1 MPLSRFRFPLL
12 AAAILTLVI
21 AALAGLM
28 RLGWRVPWMPPGW
41 MAAHGPLMF
50 AGFLGTLISVERA
63 VALGQRWMYVG
74 PALSALGGVVLLL
87 GFSPKAAQVLIMLG
101 SLGLVVI
108 FLGIVRRHL
117 ALYTVTMAVGAGAW
131 LVGNLVWWGSGRVP
145 FAVPWWMGFLI
156 LTIAGERLELGR
168 LANYP
173 PRVLA
178 WFGGGAGMLVL
189 GWGITLGNLD
199 VGVRWT
205 GAGMV
210 GLAFWL
216 LRYDVARHTI
226 RKPGLTRFIA
236 ICMLS
241 GYIWLA
247 VGGGLALAFGGVM
260 GGARYDALLH
270 AIFLGFTFSMI
281 FGHAPI
287 IFPAILGRMIRFSL
301 RFYGH
306 WGLLHASLVLR
317 LTGDLLD
324 LFLVRRWGGMLNGI
338 ALLIFLLNTV
348 WAVWGDYRSTKA

>member
-12 AAAILTLVI
+12 AAALLTLII
-21 AALAGLM
+21 AVLVGLM
-28 RLGWRVPWMPPGW
+28 RLGWRVPLMPPGW

-50 AGFLGTLISVERA
+50 AGFLGTLISLERA
-63 VALGQRWMYVG
+63 VALGQRWMYAG
-74 PALSALGGVVLLL
+74 PAFSALGGVVLLL
-87 GFSPKAAQVLIMLG
+87 GISPKVAQSLIIFG
-101 SLGLVVI
+101 SLGLVGI
-108 FLGIVRRHL
+108 FIVIVRRHV
-117 ALYTVTMAVGAGAW
+117 ALYTVTMAIGAGAW
-131 LVGNLVWWGSGRVP
+131 MVGNLVWWRSGRVP

-173 PRVLA
+173 RRVLA
-178 WFGGGAGMLVL
+178 WFVGAAGVLVA
-189 GWGITLGNLD
+189 GWFVTLANLD
-199 VGVRWT
+199 VGVRVT
-205 GAGMV
+205 GLGMI
-210 GLAFWL
+210 GLALWL
-216 LRYDVARHTI
+216 LRFDVARHTI

-241 GYIWLA
+241 GYVWLA
-247 VGGGLALAFGGVM
+247 MGGGLAVTFGGVM

-287 IFPAILGRMIRFSL
+287 IFPAILGRTIHFSP

-306 WGLLHASLVLR
+306 WGLLHASLILR

-338 ALLIFLLNTV
+338 ALLIFLINTV
-348 WAVWGDYRSTKA
+348 QLSRK